1 MDGLDWKDLAEEF
14 SFCASWSWTSSCVA
28 FVLGFLPSFGDVF
41 FDGVTVKKFIHG
53 DVYTIQ
59 FFPNDSSLTE
69 MNCTIQKSLN
79 GTTDGEKA
87 TYECFQKDQ
96 IWGYVTLFL
105 MFAPGLF
112 GGPTLWEGL
121 QDVKIGR
128 FTLPLPRILTI
139 LTWPFF
145 PVLLLLCKLVG
156 LVNQGP
162 MWKKFLLR
170 MTAAEARWES
180 SLSFLLLLFYIFTD
194 GGRFLSQGVFASFL
208 VKNMLVSLILICK
221 AEIEGRLR
229 IFQPMDFKEEV
240 QRTLLLLPLYL
251 FDQIHKLGALAIMAA
266 LLRYW
271 FLFILAIM
279 ILLVLCGAGVH
290 VVRNSDF
297 TPSDFFNKEK
307 MFTRNG
313 CFGTLASCSVLLIG
327 VVLLPST
334 VIWANVNPGASLPG
348 LFWEGH
354 KFSDLYLIRNIT
366 ILNVSF
372 SVVVVSTLLHKV
384 YYIFLQKLIPQV

>member
-28 FVLGFLPSFGDVF
+28 FFLGFLPSFGDVF

-112 GGPTLWEGL
+112 GGMTLWEGL
-121 QDVKIGR
+121 QDFKIGR
-128 FTLPLPRILTI
+128 FTLPLPRVLTI

-251 FDQIHKLGALAIMAA
+251 FDQIHKLGVLAITAA

-297 TPSDFFNKEK
+297 TPSDFFDKEK
-307 MFTRNG
+307 MFTRNS
-313 CFGTLASCSVLLIG
+313 CFGTLASCSVLILG

-354 KFSDLYLIRNIT
+354 KFSDLYLIKNIA

-372 SVVVVSTLLHKV
+372 SVVVVSALLHKV
-384 YYIFLQKLIPQV
+384 YYIFIQKLIPQV